1 MGRLGGHMS
10 IAGGLHL
17 SIDRALDL
25 KLDTLQIFSKN
36 QRQWK
41 APPLEDEDADA
52 FISAKRASGL
62 YPLVCHDSY
71 LINLGNPQ
79 EEPFLR
85 SVDAFADEL
94 VRADRLDVDH
104 LVMHPGSH
112 LKSGEE
118 KGLDRIVKG
127 LDLSWSSFE
136 EEGDNGKV
144 MVLLET
150 TAGQGTNLGY
160 TFEQLAYIKKNV
172 SFGERVGI
180 CFDTCHV
187 YASGYDIKTAEG
199 YDDTMGKFDDVIGL
213 SNLNAFHLNDSI
225 KGLGSRVD
233 RHTHIGEGAIGPEPF
248 GLIVN
253 DGRFEEAPM
262 ILETPGGEVYDRKNL
277 SFLRGLVRG

>member
-17 SIDRALDL
+17 SIERALDL

-41 APPLEDEDADA
+41 APPLKDEDADA
-52 FISAKRASGL
+52 FISARRTSGL

-79 EEPFLR
+79 EEPFRR
-85 SVDAFADEL
+85 SSDAFTDEL
-94 VRADRLDVDH
+94 MRARRLEVDH

-112 LKSGEE
+112 LGSGEDE
-118 KGLDRIVKG
+118 GLDRIVKG
-127 LDLSWSSFE
+127 LDLSWSRFE
-136 EEGDNGKV
+136 EGGETGGA

-150 TAGQGTNLGY
+150 TAGQGTNLGD
-160 TFEQLAYIKKNV
+160 TFEQLTYLRETV
-172 SFGERVGI
+172 SFGERVGV

-187 YASGYDIKTAEG
+187 YASGYDIKTGEG
-199 YDDTMGKFDDVIGL
+199 YEETMEKFDDVIGL
-213 SNLNAFHLNDSI
+213 SNLRAFHLNDSI

-233 RHTHIGEGAIGPEPF
+233 RHTHIGEGALGPEPF

-253 DGRFEEAPM
+253 DGRFEDAPM

-277 SFLRGLVRG
+277 ALLRGLVRG